1 MIDALNGS
9 YTKVSGYITYDQE
22 KDILKIGK
30 HLIGP
35 GMKVEI
41 KTSTGWQ
48 ECTVIYD
55 KIGYKLLCVQTYPC
69 SYLDKKKA
77 RIYIKNERDIIFDL
91 NEPIPF

>member
-22 KDILKIGK
+22 KDVLKIGK

-55 KIGYKLLCVQTYPC
+55 KIGYKFLCVQTYPC
-69 SYLDKKKA
+69 SYFDKKKA
-77 RIYIKNERDIIFDL
+77 RIYIENEQDINFNL
-91 NEPIPF
+91 KEPIPF